1 MCDVLHF
8 THLHFVELP
17 YFFSLFSGV
26 LTVGLCSI
34 IIFAGNYLQDLSIWA
49 VVLAVVFF
57 FLMLLTLLII
67 GRQPT
72 SSVKL
77 SFKVR
82 CPSAFRR
89 SV

>member
-1 MCDVLHF
+1 MKLS
-8 THLHFVELP
+8 
-17 YFFSLFSGV
+17 YFLSLFSGV

-34 IIFAGNYLQDLSIWA
+34 IIYAGSYLKDLSVWA
-49 VVLAVVFF
+49 IVLAVVCF

-82 CPSAFRR
+82 DPSAFRI
-89 SV
+89 SMYF